1 MTRVRGNPLRPG
13 IGMSRR
19 GSGLLGIV
27 VTAAIAAASTSASAA
42 DLPVPGATYV
52 PRAYEPA
59 LYNWT
64 GFYLG
69 GQFGL
74 GLLQD
79 AFTTG
84 ANGGFQTPGFRQTL
98 SDTALIGGGQI
109 GANYQMGQ
117 WVLGAETAWTS
128 SNISASSIGTTL
140 QPSVNQ
146 RATTNERWYAS
157 ATARVGYAMNTLL
170 LYAKGGAA
178 WTRVDYTEALLGV
191 PIAFAESSQAVGGYR
206 VGFTVGGGI
215 EYGLTE
221 NLSTRLEYDF
231 YDFGTRTY
239 TFGNLS
245 YTPPGGVLT
254 PVSLP
259 MSIVGNT
266 HVLTIGLNYR
276 FN

>member
-1 MTRVRGNPLRPG
+1 
-13 IGMSRR
+13 MSRR

-27 VTAAIAAASTSASAA
+27 VTAAIAAAATTATAA
-42 DLPVPGATYV
+42 DLPVPGATYI

-79 AFTTG
+79 AYTTG
-84 ANGGFQTPGFRQTL
+84 ANAGFQTTGFRQTL
-98 SDTALIGGGQI
+98 SDIALLGGGQV

-117 WVLGAETAWTS
+117 WVLGAEASWTA
-128 SNISASSIGTTL
+128 SNISASSIATT
-140 QPSVNQ
+140 PGGSVTQ
-146 RATTNERWYAS
+146 RATTSERWYAS

-178 WTRVDYTEALLGV
+178 WTRVDYTEALLNT
-191 PIAFAESSQAVGGYR
+191 PFPPFAESAQTLGGYR

-231 YDFGTRTY
+231 YDFGTRNY

-254 PVSLP
+254 GVSLP
-259 MSIVGNT
+259 EAIVGNT
-266 HVLTIGLNYR
+266 HVLTIALNYR